1 MLKNLTT
8 VAVSLLGMAATSAAT
23 LPTPSFASTSN
34 LQKNLTEVI
43 KIQETAT
50 KEVAPEEKPK
60 EKRLT
65 CVGCNSY
72 ELTVL
77 NALQDEGVVDKVAIA
92 TIMGNIKQESTFIPN
107 ICETS
112 GIVPYHRCRSGGFGI
127 LQWTDSA
134 RYNGLG
140 NFAKKYGGDPS
151 SIHTQI
157 KYMFYEP
164 DWHMIKEHMKKPG
177 GTIND
182 YMRLAYR
189 WVRWGHKGPR
199 ETYARQYLNKF
210 SYEVADSR

>member
-1 MLKNLTT
+1 MLKNLTF
-8 VAVSLLGMAATSAAT
+8 VAISLLGMAATSAAT
-23 LPTPSFASTSN
+23 LPTPSFASTST
-34 LQKNLTEVI
+34 LEKNLTEVI
-43 KIQETAT
+43 KTQETAT
-50 KEVAPEEKPK
+50 KEVAPEKPK
-60 EKRLT
+60 DKRLT
-65 CVGCNSY
+65 CIGCNSN

-77 NALQDEGVVDKVAIA
+77 NALQDEGVVDKVAVA

-112 GIVPYHRCRSGGFGI
+112 GIGLYHHCKSGGFGI

-151 SIHTQI
+151 SIDTQV
-157 KYMFYEP
+157 KYMFYES
-164 DWHMIKEHMKKPG
+164 DWNMIKDYMKKPG

-189 WVRWGHKGPR
+189 WIRWGHKGPR
-199 ETYARQYLNKF
+199 ELYANQYLNKITY
-210 SYEVADSR
+210 SEI